1 MISAKRLTIYS
12 DGASRG
18 NPGPAA
24 IGVVVLDE
32 TGRVVTKL
40 SKAIG
45 RTTNNR
51 AEFLALIAGL
61 KEALRLG
68 AECVDLK
75 LDSQLIVRQLK
86 GEYRS
91 KELKPLHKQTLQL
104 LRRFKSYSIEHI
116 PREQNKAADA
126 LSRRALRK
134 AGD

>member
-61 KEALRLG
+61 KEALRLD
-68 AECVDLK
+68 AERVDLK

-126 LSRRALRK
+126 LSRRALRR

>member
-1 MISAKRLTIYS
+1 MSTKRLTIYT

-24 IGVVVLDE
+24 IGVVVFDE
-32 TGRVVTKL
+32 SGTVVAKL

-68 AECVDLK
+68 AERVALK
-75 LDSQLIVRQLK
+75 LDSQLITRQLK

-91 KELKPLHKQTLQL
+91 KELKPLHQQALQL
-104 LRRFKSYSIEHI
+104 LRRFKSYSVEHI
-116 PREQNKAADA
+116 PRGQNRAADA
-126 LSRRALRK
+126 LCHQALRRA
-134 AGD
+134 GG